1 MIDSNLFKPGSTW
14 ELHVTPAEGGSRVEI
29 VALRQLR
36 GLGWLIWP
44 LFPTGLAR
52 RDVADYL
59 RQFLAKMETPAPK
72 D

>member
-1 MIDSNLFKPGSTW
+1 MIESNLFKSGSTW
-14 ELHVTPAEGGSRVEI
+14 ELHVTPTKGGSKVEI
-29 VALRQLR
+29 VALRHVK

-59 RQFLAKMETPAPK
+59 RGFLAKVEATEHE
-72 D
+72 